1 MLKAGLIGLSSV
13 GKTTIFRLLTQA
25 HHHNGA
31 KTSSAH
37 DTTVAIAQVPDE
49 RLDRLSELFT
59 PKKHTPATVNLID
72 LTGRRNTGTGVGGL
86 VDVGG
91 YRDADAVLHVVR
103 AFHDESIPH
112 PAESIDPNRDVRV
125 MEDEL
130 ILADLAVAERRLT
143 RLEKDRKK
151 ESSKELEAELS
162 VLSKCKEQ
170 LEQGKPLRALELKL
184 PEMKLLRGF
193 QFLSAKPMLL
203 VLNVD
208 EADASRST
216 DETLAELQLK
226 NFAAEPA
233 IRAVCVCAK
242 IELEISELDAEDG
255 ELFLQEIGLKGP
267 GLDRVIRAAYELLGY
282 LTFFTTGEDECRA
295 WSIPE
300 GTVAQIAASE
310 IHTDISRGFIRAEVV
325 EYDHLITRRSVA
337 ECRKH
342 AEVRLEGK
350 EYVVRDGDIINFR
363 FAT

>member
-1 MLKAGLIGLSSV
+1 MLRAGLIGLSSV
-13 GKTTIFRLLTQA
+13 GKTTLFQLLTQA
-25 HHHNGA
+25 HHTGNKA
-31 KTSSAH
+31 SSAH
-37 DTTVAIAQVPDE
+37 DATVAVAQVPDE

-59 PKKHTPATVNLID
+59 PRKHTPATVNLID
-72 LTGRRNTGTGVGGL
+72 MTGRRGSGTGVGGL
-86 VDVGG
+86 VNVAA

-112 PAESIDPNRDVRV
+112 PGESVDPNRDVRV

-130 ILADLAVAERRLT
+130 ILADLAVAERRLN
-143 RLEKDRKK
+143 RIEKDRKK
-151 ESSKELEAELS
+151 GPSKELEAELS
-162 VLSKCKEQ
+162 VLDKCKVQ
-170 LEQGKPLRALELKL
+170 LEQGEPIRALELE
-184 PEMKLLRGF
+184 PTEMKLLRGF

-208 EADASRST
+208 ESDASRAT
-216 DETLAELQLK
+216 ENTLERLQLQD
-226 NFAAEPA
+226 FVAGPA
-233 IRAVCVCAK
+233 IRAVSVCAK

-255 ELFLQEIGLKGP
+255 ELFLQEIGLNGP

-310 IHTDISRGFIRAEVV
+310 IHSDISRGFIRAEVV
-325 EYDHLITRRSVA
+325 EYDHLITRRSVV

-350 EYVVRDGDIINFR
+350 EYVVQDGDIINFR

>member
-1 MLKAGLIGLSSV
+1 MLRAGLIGLSSV
-13 GKTTIFRLLTQA
+13 GKTTLFRLLTQTNHTGNKA
-25 HHHNGA
+25 
-31 KTSSAH
+31 SSSH
-37 DTTVAIAQVPDE
+37 DATVAVAQVPDQ

-72 LTGRRNTGTGVGGL
+72 MTGRRGSGTGVGGL
-86 VDVGG
+86 LDVAA

-103 AFHDESIPH
+103 AFHNESIPH
-112 PAESIDPNRDVRV
+112 PGESVDPNRDVRV

-143 RLEKDRKK
+143 RL
-151 ESSKELEAELS
+151 S
-162 VLSKCKEQ
+162 VLDKCKVQ
-170 LEQGKPLRALELKL
+170 LEQGEPIRALELE
-184 PEMKLLRGF
+184 PTEMKLLRGF

-208 EADASRST
+208 ESDASRAT
-216 DETLAELQLK
+216 DTTLERLQLQD
-226 NFAAEPA
+226 FVAGPA
-233 IRAVCVCAK
+233 IRAVSVCAK

-255 ELFLQEIGLKGP
+255 ELFLQELGLNGP

-310 IHTDISRGFIRAEVV
+310 IHSDISRGFIRAEVV

-350 EYVVRDGDIINFR
+350 EYVVQDGDIINFR

>member
-1 MLKAGLIGLSSV
+1 MLRAGLIGLSSV

-25 HHHNGA
+25 HNIGTKA
-31 KTSSAH
+31 SSAQ
-37 DTTVAIAQVPDE
+37 DTTVAVAQVPDQ

-59 PKKHTPATVNLID
+59 PKKHTPATVNLVD
-72 LTGRRNTGTGVGGL
+72 MTGRRGNNTGVGGL
-86 VDVGG
+86 VDVAA

-112 PAESIDPNRDVRV
+112 PSESVDPNRDARL

-130 ILADLAVAERRLT
+130 ILADLAVSERRLN

-151 ESSKELEAELS
+151 GQSKELEAEFS
-162 VLSKCKEQ
+162 VLIKCKEQ
-170 LEQGKPLRALELKL
+170 LERGSPLRALELE
-184 PEMKLLRGF
+184 PAEMKLLRGF

-203 VLNVD
+203 ILNVD
-208 EADASRST
+208 ESDASRST
-216 DETLAELQLK
+216 KETLARLQLQD
-226 NFAAEPA
+226 FAAEPA
-233 IRAVCVCAK
+233 VLAVSVCAK

-255 ELFLQEIGLKGP
+255 ELFLQEIGLNGP

-295 WSIPE
+295 WSIPR
-300 GTVAQIAASE
+300 GTVAQLAASE

-325 EYDHLITRRSVA
+325 EYDHLIARRSVA
-337 ECRKH
+337 ECRKN

-350 EYVVRDGDIINFR
+350 EYVVQDGDIINFR

>member
-1 MLKAGLIGLSSV
+1 MLRAGLIGLSSV

-25 HHHNGA
+25 HQAGTKA
-31 KTSSAH
+31 SSAH
-37 DTTVAIAQVPDE
+37 DTTIAIAQVPDE

-59 PKKHTPATVNLID
+59 PKKHTPATINLSD
-72 LTGRRNTGTGVGGL
+72 MASRRNTSTGIGGL
-86 VDVGG
+86 GDVAG
-91 YRDADAVLHVVR
+91 YRDADTVVHVIR

-112 PAESIDPNRDVRV
+112 PAETVDPTRDVRV

-130 ILADLAVAERRLT
+130 ILAALAVAERRLE

-151 ESSKELEAELS
+151 IPSKELEAESS
-162 VLSKCKEQ
+162 VLSKCREQ
-170 LEQGKPLRALELKL
+170 LEQGNPLRALQLEP

-208 EADASRST
+208 ESDASRSI
-216 DETLAELQLK
+216 DETLTELQLQD
-226 NFAAEPA
+226 FVADPS

-255 ELFLQEIGLKGP
+255 KLFLEEIGLKRP
-267 GLDRVIRAAYELLGY
+267 GLDRVIRATYELLGY

-350 EYVVRDGDIINFR
+350 EYVVQDGDIINFR

>member
-1 MLKAGLIGLSSV
+1 MLRAGLIGLSSV
-13 GKTTIFRLLTQA
+13 GKTTIFRLLTQT
-25 HHHNGA
+25 HHSGTKAANA
-31 KTSSAH
+31 RDATIA
-37 DTTVAIAQVPDE
+37 VAQVPDQ
-49 RLDRLSELFT
+49 RLDRLSELFA

-72 LTGRRNTGTGVGGL
+72 MTGRRSSDTGVGGL
-86 VDVGG
+86 VDVAA

-103 AFHDESIPH
+103 AFHDESVPH
-112 PAESIDPNRDVRV
+112 PSGSVDPNRDVMV

-130 ILADLAVAERRLT
+130 ILADLAVAERRLI

-151 ESSKELEAELS
+151 GQSKELEAEMT
-162 VLSKCKEQ
+162 VLNKCKEQ
-170 LEQGKPLRALELKL
+170 LEQGGPLRALQLD
-184 PEMKLLRGF
+184 PTEMKLLRGF

-208 EADASRST
+208 ESDAPRST
-216 DETLAELQLK
+216 EDTLERLQLQD
-226 NFAAEPA
+226 FVAGPA
-233 IRAVCVCAK
+233 IRAVSVCAT

-255 ELFLQEIGLKGP
+255 QLFLQEIGLIGP

-350 EYVVRDGDIINFR
+350 EYVVQDGDIINFR

>member
-1 MLKAGLIGLSSV
+1 MLRTGLIGLSSV
-13 GKTTIFRLLTQA
+13 GKTTIFRLLTQT
-25 HHHNGA
+25 HHTGTKA
-31 KTSSAH
+31 AGSR
-37 DTTVAIAQVPDE
+37 DTTVAVAQVPDQ
-49 RLDRLSELFT
+49 RLDRLSELFA

-72 LTGRRNTGTGVGGL
+72 MTGHRGGDTGVGGL
-86 VDVGG
+86 VDVAG

-112 PAESIDPNRDVRV
+112 PAESVDPNRDVRV

-130 ILADLAVAERRLT
+130 ILADLAVAERRLI
-143 RLEKDRKK
+143 RLEKDQKK
-151 ESSKELEAELS
+151 GQSKELEAEMS
-162 VLSKCKEQ
+162 VLNKCKAK
-170 LEQGKPLRALELKL
+170 LEQGGALRALELD
-184 PEMKLLRGF
+184 PIEMKLLRGF

-208 EADASRST
+208 ESDTPRST
-216 DETLAELQLK
+216 EDTLERLQLQD
-226 NFAAEPA
+226 FVAGPA
-233 IRAVCVCAK
+233 IRAVSVCAK
-242 IELEISELDAEDG
+242 IELEISELDAEDR
-255 ELFLQEIGLKGP
+255 ELFLQEIGLNGP

-350 EYVVRDGDIINFR
+350 EYVVQDGDIINFR

>member
-1 MLKAGLIGLSSV
+1 MLRAGLIGLSSV

-25 HHHNGA
+25 HQTGPTDSGAHN
-31 KTSSAH
+31 
-37 DTTVAIAQVPDE
+37 TTVAIAQVPDE

-72 LTGRRNTGTGVGGL
+72 MIGRRSAGTGVGGL
-86 VDVGG
+86 VDVAG

-103 AFHDESIPH
+103 AFHDDSIPH
-112 PAESIDPNRDVRV
+112 PAESVDPNRDVRV

-130 ILADLAVAERRLT
+130 ILADLAVAERRLS

-151 ESSKELEAELS
+151 GPSKEIDAEFS
-162 VLSKCKEQ
+162 VLSKCTKQ
-170 LEQGKPLRALELKL
+170 LEQGSPLRALKL
-184 PEMKLLRGF
+184 EPQEMKLLRGF

-208 EADASRST
+208 ESNASHPIE
-216 DETLAELQLK
+216 ETLTELQLQD
-226 NFAAEPA
+226 FAADPA
-233 IRAVCVCAK
+233 IRAVCICAK
-242 IELEISELDAEDG
+242 IELEISELDADDG
-255 ELFLQEIGLKGP
+255 ELFLKEIGLKRP
-267 GLDRVIRAAYELLGY
+267 GLDRVIRATYELLGY

-310 IHTDISRGFIRAEVV
+310 IHTDISRGFIRAEIV

-350 EYVVRDGDIINFR
+350 EYVVQDGDIINFR

>member
-1 MLKAGLIGLSSV
+1 M
-13 GKTTIFRLLTQA
+13 
-25 HHHNGA
+25 
-31 KTSSAH
+31 
-37 DTTVAIAQVPDE
+37 
-49 RLDRLSELFT
+49 
-59 PKKHTPATVNLID
+59 
-72 LTGRRNTGTGVGGL
+72 
-86 VDVGG
+86 
-91 YRDADAVLHVVR
+91 
-103 AFHDESIPH
+103 
-112 PAESIDPNRDVRV
+112 
-125 MEDEL
+125 
-130 ILADLAVAERRLT
+130 ADLAVAERRLN

-151 ESSKELEAELS
+151 VPSKELEAELS
-162 VLSKCKEQ
+162 VLSKCRKQ
-170 LEQGKPLRALELKL
+170 LEQGSPLRALELEP

-208 EADASRST
+208 ESNASRSIE
-216 DETLAELQLK
+216 ETLIALQLQDL
-226 NFAAEPA
+226 AAEPA

-255 ELFLQEIGLKGP
+255 ELFLQDIGLKGP
-267 GLDRVIRAAYELLGY
+267 GLDRLIRSAYDLLGY

-325 EYDHLITRRSVA
+325 EYDNLITRRSVA

-350 EYVVRDGDIINFR
+350 EYVVQDGDIINFR